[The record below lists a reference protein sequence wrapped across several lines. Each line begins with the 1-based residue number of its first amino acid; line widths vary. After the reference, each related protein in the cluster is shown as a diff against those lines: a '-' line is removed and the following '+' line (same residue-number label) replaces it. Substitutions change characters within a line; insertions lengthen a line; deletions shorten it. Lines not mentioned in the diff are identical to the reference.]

1 MTGNK
6 LESLESLAETSLT
19 LDVDDYMPVV
29 PLLRPTNNKMLEMT
43 IGGFEEEQRK
53 PHNLDVI
60 TKLILTG
67 NQISQFATEH
77 LPSR

>member
-6 LESLESLAETSLT
+6 LESLESLTETSLT
-19 LDVDDYMPVV
+19 LGVEHYMPVV
-29 PLLRPTNNKMLEMT
+29 PLLRTTNNNMLEMT

-53 PHNLDVI
+53 PHSLNVI